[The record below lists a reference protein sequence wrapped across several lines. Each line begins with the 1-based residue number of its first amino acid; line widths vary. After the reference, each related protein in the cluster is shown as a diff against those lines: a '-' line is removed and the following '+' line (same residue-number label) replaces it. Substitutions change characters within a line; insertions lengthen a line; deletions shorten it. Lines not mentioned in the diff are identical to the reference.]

1 MRISVP
7 GRGAPAGRGASL
19 ASSASPISQYVT
31 ATVDS
36 VGPYVFATMAC
47 GKRSRSAAAVAWR
60 NASPQKRK
68 SFTLG
73 SMLSENE
80 GSTRHKSANEGVETH
95 TDMSDFDKSANNER
109 VSAVSSWETACRR
122 PPVESAPTNS
132 YSERSNEYGGWSRN
146 TWPPSRTTGNVRTH
160 CMKLHT
166 LFAEI
171 SIPFGLPVEPDVKMI
186 YCVSSPLT
194 HVSLAGASQPENAS
208 ISATGSEKPDISSTR
223 SVAT

>member
-1 MRISVP
+1 MNHRHDARLLHAPERANVFFDIFELNAKAVELDEGVEATFAMQNALFIHMPRIARALRAISPESPGAHDSPVSGSQMRISVP
-7 GRGAPAGRGASL
+7 GRGAPAGSGASL

-95 TDMSDFDKSANNER
+95 TDMSDFAKSANNER
-109 VSAVSSWETACRR
+109 VSAVSSWETA
-122 PPVESAPTNS
+122 
-132 YSERSNEYGGWSRN
+132 
-146 TWPPSRTTGNVRTH
+146 
-160 CMKLHT
+160 
-166 LFAEI
+166 
-171 SIPFGLPVEPDVKMI
+171 
-186 YCVSSPLT
+186 
-194 HVSLAGASQPENAS
+194 
-208 ISATGSEKPDISSTR
+208 
-223 SVAT
+223 